1 MLTEAINHIQR
12 MTATTGTS
20 SPDSPRE
27 CMGCG
32 TTDGVEIKLLA
43 EFPTGRRMWSVWCP
57 ECAGRRKQAEQ
68 QLAEEQRRLEARQ
81 RQRRIDD
88 LFRQSRL
95 GPRFRRSTFDTW
107 VERPGTESAHQAA
120 KRFVEQWPP
129 DRGLGL
135 LFSGPT
141 GCGKTHLAA
150 AVANEL
156 LSRGHTVIFQS
167 VPELLMRIRSTYNRQ
182 ADTTEETLVSELVR
196 CDLLVL
202 DDLGSEKPT
211 EWTEATL
218 YTIIDQRY
226 RMERPVIVTSN
237 LTPAALGQA
246 VGTRI
251 MDRLVE
257 MCVIHMMQASS
268 YRREIAERRGEE
280 RRER

>member
-20 SPDSPRE
+20 SPDAPRE

-68 QLAEEQRRLEARQ
+68 QLAEEQRRFEARQ
-81 RQRRIDD
+81 RQRRIDE

-95 GPRFRRSTFDTW
+95 GPRFRRSTFRTW
-107 VERPGTESAHQAA
+107 VERQGTESTHEAA
-120 KRFVEQWPP
+120 EKFVEQWPP

-150 AVANEL
+150 AIANEL
-156 LSRGHTVIFQS
+156 LAKGCTVIFQS
-167 VPELLMRIRSTYNRQ
+167 VPELLMRLRATYNRQ
-182 ADTTEETLVSELVR
+182 PDTTEEALISELMQ

-218 YTIIDQRY
+218 YTLIDQRY
-226 RMERPVIVTSN
+226 RLEKPLIVTTN
-237 LTPAALGQA
+237 LSPKALGQA

-257 MCVIHMMQASS
+257 MCEIHLMQASS